1 MAKIV
6 TKNSI
11 NLKEPAVIV
20 SLKNW
25 KKIEEIIENI
35 EDTVR
40 YLYAKTDSKNQKL
53 IPFKKVKKIL
63 KLP

>member
-1 MAKIV
+1 MVKIV
-6 TKNSI
+6 TKKSI

-40 YLYAKTDSKNQKL
+40 YLYARTDPKNQKP

>member
-1 MAKIV
+1 MVKIV
-6 TKNSI
+6 TKKSI

-40 YLYAKTDSKNQKL
+40 YLYARTDPKNQKL
-53 IPFKKVKKIL
+53 ISFKKVKKIL

>member
-11 NLKEPAVIV
+11 NLREPAVIV

-40 YLYAKTDSKNQKL
+40 YLYARTDPKNQKL
-53 IPFKKVKKIL
+53 SPFKKVKKIL